1 MTAYSEFNHHLS
13 GLFVLFMG
21 GLLALDAAGLLGPRW
36 LRLWP
41 MSLLLLGGYL
51 VVWSDRMAWPIG
63 PLGLLA
69 SLSDGEIFQHKL
81 YAVILLAMG
90 SLEWARLRARFLRW
104 GSPAFFALLVFAG
117 LLMFHHSFLMEHN
130 HQSPKLLFNHIVLG
144 VLTLMSAGAKLQWE
158 MGWMTWRHGGLLWPV
173 SVLAVGV
180 LLVFYTE

>member
-1 MTAYSEFNHHLS
+1 MRAYSEFNHHLS

-21 GLLALDAAGLLGPRW
+21 GLPALDAAGFLRPRW

-63 PLGLLA
+63 PLGLLD
-69 SLSDGEIFQHKL
+69 SLSDGEILQHKL

-90 SLEWARLRARFLRW
+90 SLERARLRARSLRW

-117 LLMFHHSFLMEHN
+117 LLMFHHSLLMGHN
-130 HQSPKLLFNHIVLG
+130 HHSPKLLFNHMVLG
-144 VLTLMSAGAKLQWE
+144 VLTLASASVKLLWE
-158 MGWMTWRHGGLLWPV
+158 MRWMTWRHGGLLWPA

-180 LLVFYTE
+180 LLVVYTE

>member
-1 MTAYSEFNHHLS
+1 MRAYSEFNHHLS
-13 GLFVLFMG
+13 GFFVLFMG
-21 GLLALDAAGLLGPRW
+21 GLLALDAASLLEPRW

-41 MSLLLLGGYL
+41 VSLLLLGGYL

-63 PLGLLA
+63 PLGLLE
-69 SLSDGEIFQHKL
+69 SLSDGEILQHKQ

-90 SLEWARLRARFLRW
+90 SLEWARLRAPPLRW

-130 HQSPKLLFNHIVLG
+130 HHSPKLLFNHIVLG
-144 VLTLMSAGAKLQWE
+144 VLTLVSAGAKLLWE
-158 MGWMTWRHGGLLWPV
+158 MRWMTWRHGGLLWPA

-180 LLVFYTE
+180 LLVVYTE